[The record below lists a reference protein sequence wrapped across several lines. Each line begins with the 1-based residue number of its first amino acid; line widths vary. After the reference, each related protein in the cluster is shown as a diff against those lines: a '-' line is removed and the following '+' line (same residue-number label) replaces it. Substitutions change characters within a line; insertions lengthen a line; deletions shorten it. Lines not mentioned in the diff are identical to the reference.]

1 MSNKPFIV
9 VSGTSRGLGKAIAN
23 ELLSQGFD
31 VVGLSRTP
39 SFAKGSPAGFRE
51 IISDL
56 GDLEAIPELVR
67 TIVKDFGI
75 PYGLVNNAAIGID
88 GLLSTQS
95 NSFIEDGI
103 RLNLTSPILLT
114 KYISRHM
121 LESGQGRVINIS
133 SIVASTG
140 YSGLS
145 VYAATKAGLLG
156 FTKSLSRE
164 VGRRGLTVNAIQP
177 GFMSTDMT
185 KGLQEDQIQK
195 IIRRS
200 ALNEL
205 PVPVDVARL
214 VTFLMGPGGDHVTGT
229 SFVVDSGNTA

>member
-1 MSNKPFIV
+1 MSNKPLIV
-9 VSGTSRGLGKAIAN
+9 VTGTSRGLGRDIAT
-23 ELLSQGFD
+23 ELISQDFD
-31 VVGLSRTP
+31 VVGLSRTSSQAQSLP
-39 SFAKGSPAGFRE
+39 NGFRE
-51 IISDL
+51 IVADL
-56 GDLEAIPELVR
+56 ADLKEIPTLVR
-67 TIVKDFGI
+67 SIIAEHGI

-95 NSFIEDGI
+95 NETIEEGI

-121 LESGQGRVINIS
+121 LESRQGRIVNIS

-145 VYAATKAGLLG
+145 VYAASKAGLIG

-185 KGLQEDQIQK
+185 KGLQGDQLQK

-200 ALNEL
+200 ALDSL
-205 PVPVDVARL
+205 PETIDVARL
-214 VTFLMGPGGDHVTGT
+214 VSFLMGPGGDHITGT

>member
-9 VSGTSRGLGKAIAN
+9 VSGTSRGLGKEIAN

-39 SFAKGSPAGFRE
+39 SFAAGSPTGFRE

-56 GDLEAIPELVR
+56 GDLQAIPELVR
-67 TIVKDFGI
+67 TIVTDFGI

-121 LESGQGRVINIS
+121 LESRQGRVINIS

-185 KGLQEDQIQK
+185 KGLQGDQLQK

-214 VTFLMGPGGDHVTGT
+214 VAFLMGPGGEHVTGT